1 MTVLFRADFQ
11 NTLTPEVGTYDN
23 TSEKTGS
30 FGLDGG
36 EYYLQNSPNT
46 KGYYFYYLA
55 SGSDNSKLT
64 ITFDIALINS
74 SSSGWSVLFSGSD
87 SNWWGLFTSGN
98 TFSLNTRSEGDT
110 SLGSYSTST
119 WYTVKITQEVSLGV
133 LKVKLYIDDVEKA
146 DIRIA
151 TNYAI
156 TNLLL
161 LGNTSTSWT
170 ADGTVLKNFLIT
182 DGEEEEEP
190 TPSGVLKYLNF
201 TGLSNLVTNIKNWVT
216 ARIPTKTSEITNDSG
231 FITSHQTV
239 SNSAPTLAWGATST
253 IGSVG
258 GTNLT
263 VTMPANPNTDTD
275 TKVSQT
281 VTISSDTYYPLL
293 FCNTAKATATET
305 SGAKF
310 NSGVAANA
318 RYGYFWLR
326 NLYNTDNLKGQTA
339 GGNRICGGM
348 RFNSYDDAESGR
360 VWNEVLANGTR
371 QTYIRATNYITDGA
385 LAADGTAT
393 HTLLRLR
400 VYNTGAKKIYCDG
413 GWENNLIPDVTNT
426 RTLGTSSLA
435 WKGIY
440 SNSYYL
446 GTTAFGDIVTHN
458 ASEYS
463 LVSHTHTKS
472 EITDFPI
479 IPTVNNATLT
489 IQKNSSNVAT
499 FTANASSNV
508 TANITVPT
516 KVSELTND
524 NRYIPCLN
532 PANLMGFDWSTQ
544 YPGKIGIK
552 VDSTWLGGILTTA
565 NTTIPTKT
573 SDLTNDSGFL
583 TSSALSTNFVTTD
596 TTQTIS
602 GQKTWTGNNTFSAG
616 VLTGLIDANPG
627 NTGLLLRSTDQT
639 WENGARVFL
648 YSNTQPGQ
656 TNGSIYVDVDH
667 GDGNNTKTGLILVPN
682 AFLPAGGGTYGVS
695 LGTSTNQWKSVYANS
710 YYLGNTQFGDIVT
723 HNASEFLT
731 SHQSLS
737 DYVTL
742 NTQQNI
748 SANKFFYG
756 GAWRIGS
763 NYPSFICKNNT
774 HTVGEAAPSS
784 MWGYGEFLIQDKN
797 AYSVCLLSCRYDQNA
812 TQYFRIECRNKF
824 TNGAP
829 AVNGTAISSVLDV
842 GTLADSTR
850 YIYWNSYISN
860 GLIPRIAFAWNI
872 GDGNYPWN
880 IVYASNYKIKSANTQ
895 IGVTTSN
902 STVDFIDLIDANNTQ
917 VGYIGRWQHNNG
929 YSCINLTCYDKYD
942 GAGNRSTSGTVANGT
957 LEIGVSNTGVPY
969 LNYNTY
975 FMQNV
980 TPLTNDNNDLGD
992 TSHHWRNLFIGE
1004 THCYHQNALMSKSGS
1019 YTFLLRNDGSYIWF
1033 LISEANGNEGTWS
1046 GLRPLYINCA
1056 NGACTTTSTWNFNK
1070 SFGDGD
1076 PSVLIQSGTEY
1087 ANGTWNYPLS
1097 ALAPNMKAGS
1107 NLFMPIGRSHST
1119 GNCAGWHFY
1128 YAGNNSNDNFLSVEF
1143 YASGSP
1149 LAVYRDGRVMLSG
1162 SPAASDNS
1170 NRVATTAFVKANTY
1184 THPTSA
1190 GNKHIPS
1197 GGSTG
1202 QILRYS
1208 AAGTAAWANR
1218 GAFVS
1223 IATRSIPSL
1232 TSTGSDSWTITTVAN
1247 CIYLLK
1253 GSFKLSSSGA
1263 SITIHSKGRIVGG
1276 YGTFNS
1282 TPGTRSNTTI
1292 YNYNGE
1298 STNTTYYFVALIWAT
1313 DTSLVILSAGN
1324 LTTVSMDFR
1333 T

>member
-1 MTVLFRADFQ
+1 MTVLFRADLQ

-36 EYYLQNSPNT
+36 EYYLQNSANT

-64 ITFDIALINS
+64 ITFDIAIVNS

-98 TFSLNTRSEGDT
+98 SFSLNTKSGGDT

-119 WYTVKITQEVSLGV
+119 WHTVKITQEVSLGV
-133 LKVKLYIDDVEKA
+133 LKIKLYIDDVEKA
-146 DIRIA
+146 DISRA

-170 ADGTVLKNFLIT
+170 AYGTVLKNVLIT

-190 TPSGVLKYLNF
+190 TPSGVLKYLNL

-216 ARIPTKTSEITNDSG
+216 ALIPTKTSEITNDSG
-231 FITSHQTV
+231 FITS
-239 SNSAPTLAWGATST
+239 
-253 IGSVG
+253 
-258 GTNLT
+258 
-263 VTMPANPNTDTD
+263 
-275 TKVSQT
+275 
-281 VTISSDTYYPLL
+281 
-293 FCNTAKATATET
+293 
-305 SGAKF
+305 
-310 NSGVAANA
+310 
-318 RYGYFWLR
+318 
-326 NLYNTDNLKGQTA
+326 
-339 GGNRICGGM
+339 
-348 RFNSYDDAESGR
+348 
-360 VWNEVLANGTR
+360 
-371 QTYIRATNYITDGA
+371 
-385 LAADGTAT
+385 
-393 HTLLRLR
+393 
-400 VYNTGAKKIYCDG
+400 
-413 GWENNLIPDVTNT
+413 
-426 RTLGTSSLA
+426 SSL
-435 WKGIY
+435 
-440 SNSYYL
+440 
-446 GTTAFGDIVTHN
+446 
-458 ASEYS
+458 
-463 LVSHTHTKS
+463 
-472 EITDFPI
+472 
-479 IPTVNNATLT
+479 PTVNNATLT
-489 IQKNSSNVAT
+489 IQKNGTNVQT

-508 TANITVPT
+508 TANIAV
-516 KVSELTND
+516 
-524 NRYIPCLN
+524 
-532 PANLMGFDWSTQ
+532 
-544 YPGKIGIK
+544 
-552 VDSTWLGGILTTA
+552 
-565 NTTIPTKT
+565 PTKT

-583 TSSALSTNFVTTD
+583 TSSD
-596 TTQTIS
+596 
-602 GQKTWTGNNTFSAG
+602 FSA
-616 VLTGLIDANPG
+616 
-627 NTGLLLRSTDQT
+627 S
-639 WENGARVFL
+639 
-648 YSNTQPGQ
+648 
-656 TNGSIYVDVDH
+656 
-667 GDGNNTKTGLILVPN
+667 
-682 AFLPAGGGTYGVS
+682 
-695 LGTSTNQWKSVYANS
+695 
-710 YYLGNTQFGDIVT
+710 
-723 HNASEFLT
+723 
-731 SHQSLS
+731 
-737 DYVTL
+737 YVTL

-756 GAWRIGS
+756 GAWRVGS
-763 NYPSFICKNNT
+763 NYPSFICKNDT

-784 MWGYGEFLIQDKN
+784 MWGYGEVLIQDKN

-829 AVNGTAISSVLDV
+829 AVNGTAVSSVLDV

-850 YIYWNSYISN
+850 YVYWNGFVSN
-860 GLIPRIAFAWNI
+860 VIIPRLAFAWNI

-880 IVYASNYKIKSANTQ
+880 IVYAANYKIKSANTQ

-929 YSCINLTCYDKYD
+929 YSCITLTCYDKYD

-957 LEIGVSNTGVPY
+957 LEIGTTNTGVPY

-975 FMQNV
+975 FMQNIS
-980 TPLTNDNNDLGD
+980 PLTNDNNDLGD

-1004 THCYHQNALMSKSGS
+1004 MHCYHQNALMTKWGG

-1056 NGACTTTSTWNFNK
+1056 NGECTSSSKWVFNK

-1076 PSVLIQSGTEY
+1076 PSVLIQSGTAY

-1097 ALAPNMKAGS
+1097 ALAPNMKAGA
-1107 NLFMPIGRSHST
+1107 NIFMPIGRSHST

-1149 LAVYRDGRVMLSG
+1149 FAVYKDGRVVLSV

-1170 NRVATTAFVKANTY
+1170 TRVATTAFVKANAY

-1208 AAGTAAWANR
+1208 ASGTAAWANR
-1218 GAFVS
+1218 GVFVS
-1223 IATRSIPSL
+1223 IANR
-1232 TSTGSDSWTITTVAN
+1232 TSTGTWTVSVTNHCV
-1247 CIYLLK
+1247 YLLI
-1253 GSFKLSSSGA
+1253 GSIKQGEGGGSVTVSDARIMGGWTYPSHSNYGVIGGETLYTYSGA
-1263 SITIHSKGRIVGG
+1263 SKG
-1276 YGTFNS
+1276 
-1282 TPGTRSNTTI
+1282 TTI
-1292 YNYNGE
+1292 Y
-1298 STNTTYYFVALIWAT
+1298 
-1313 DTSLVILSAGN
+1313 
-1324 LTTVSMDFR
+1324 FR
-1333 T
+1333 TLIFSQSTSITFSITASLLTNISLDLCV